1 MSFLSPDAVL
11 TVTVAVVSSS
21 LYTVILLPLTLT
33 FNASDDELALITSLE
48 FSGSNVTSSI
58 VLTPANTKQSVAL
71 IDVTFVIVGTV
82 LIASLI
88 IFIAYS

>member
-1 MSFLSPDAVL
+1 MSFVSPDAVL

-58 VLTPANTKQSVAL
+58 VLTPANTMQSVAL

-88 IFIAYS
+88 VFIAYS